1 MREGSTGNSPGLLDS
16 LKRLAAS
23 FLAISYTRLEL
34 LSTELEENRERL
46 VSTLVLIL
54 VALFCIGVGV
64 VLITILLV
72 VAFWDSYRL
81 QALGGIGV
89 VFLASGGA
97 AWAFAL
103 YKMKRSPRLFASSL
117 SELYKDRQHLVQ
129 RP

>member
-1 MREGSTGNSPGLLDS
+1 MRDESPGASLGLLDS

-23 FLAISYTRLEL
+23 LLAISYTRLEL

-46 VSTLVLIL
+46 VSTLVLLLI
-54 VALFCIGVGV
+54 ALFCLGVGV

-72 VAFWDSYRL
+72 VAFWDGYRL

-89 VFLASGGA
+89 VFLAAGGA
-97 AWAFAL
+97 AWGFAA
-103 YKMKRSPRLFASSL
+103 YKMKSSPRLFASSL
-117 SELYKDRQHLVQ
+117 AELSKDRQHLVQ